1 MFDTIIGS
9 FDHRPTEKEVEEAR
23 IIAMNI
29 FGKEYIPDITTDEYI
44 GYDER
49 TNLWLL
55 RKIIINTI

>member
-29 FGKEYIPDITTDEYI
+29 FGKQYIPDITTDEYI
-44 GYDER
+44 EHDER

-55 RKIIINTI
+55 RKIINTI

>member
-9 FDHRPTEKEVEEAR
+9 FDHRPTEKEIKEAR
-23 IIAMNI
+23 IIAVDI

-44 GYDER
+44 EYDER

>member
-29 FGKEYIPDITTDEYI
+29 FGKQYIPDITTDEYI
-44 GYDER
+44 EYDER
-49 TNLWLL
+49 INIWLL
-55 RKIIINTI
+55 RKKLNTI

>member
-23 IIAMNI
+23 ITAMDI

-44 GYDER
+44 EYDER

-55 RKIIINTI
+55 RKIINTI

>member
-9 FDHRPTEKEVEEAR
+9 FDHRPNKEEIKEAR
-23 IIAMNI
+23 MIAVDI

-44 GYDER
+44 EYDER